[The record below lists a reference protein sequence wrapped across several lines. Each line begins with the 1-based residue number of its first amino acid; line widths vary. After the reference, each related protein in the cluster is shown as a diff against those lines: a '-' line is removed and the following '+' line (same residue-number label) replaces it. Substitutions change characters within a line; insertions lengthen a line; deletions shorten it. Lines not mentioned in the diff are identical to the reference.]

1 MKFTWEMNPASSGDA
16 GPYVE
21 PFPRPD
27 ERDEP
32 FPGAEAC
39 RGMTAGQHETY
50 HNFLKI
56 NDLPAR
62 RSGGKASPTPFQLD
76 VLEPWMRPSRR

>member
-32 FPGAEAC
+32 FPGAEAS
-39 RGMTAGQHETY
+39 
-50 HNFLKI
+50 FL
-56 NDLPAR
+56 
-62 RSGGKASPTPFQLD
+62 
-76 VLEPWMRPSRR
+76 PSCLGLALGLG

>member
-1 MKFTWEMNPASSGDA
+1 MKFTWEMNAASSGDA
-16 GPYVE
+16 GPYVV
-21 PFPRPD
+21 PCPRPD

-50 HNFLKI
+50 HNFLK
-56 NDLPAR
+56 N
-62 RSGGKASPTPFQLD
+62 Q
-76 VLEPWMRPSRR
+76 